1 MKTSDITLVFQGA
14 FKPYVTR
21 EHDDVARNIKLTRK
35 VLPGA
40 RIVLSTWSG
49 AELPSGLAVDAVVQS
64 PDPGGLPP
72 LKLDDRS
79 LFVVGP
85 DGRVS
90 YVAQPFKQLSPKAY
104 DDLAAAVDALAAKDA
119 AETKTSH

>member
-1 MKTSDITLVFQGA
+1 MEAYRDQYATLFNNGRNVTVIGVSVDPDTAQYSWARDAQFPMLFASDPDGQVGRRYGA
-14 FKPYVTR
+14 W
-21 EHDDVARNIKLTRK
+21 DDKN
-35 VLPGA
+35 
-40 RIVLSTWSG
+40 
-49 AELPSGLAVDAVVQS
+49 
-64 PDPGGLPP
+64 
-72 LKLDDRS
+72 KLDDRS